1 MAHSTICP
9 KCYRRDCTKHPQTE
23 TPPRADTSK
32 YRFTSKIETTEQ
44 ADKAIREVTGTL
56 YALAGL
62 DFLVFVLLF
71 RKPLFL
77 VDVFFLLAMGFVLKQ
92 SRSRSVAVVVAGYAM
107 VSGLVALLSRLGLY
121 TGTSGTNV
129 ILGALVAFAAFRGVY
144 ATFVFQREQRTKA
157 NVRGV
162 ILLSVTST
170 FLSAVAFAAVI
181 VIALVAGYDLEQD
194 ADSNAVG
201 PWLIAGI
208 VLPWFLVFGR
218 VLPFIRQLRVVRPAS
233 ESSEHFDA
241 VDSHRGL
248 Q

>member
-1 MAHSTICP
+1 ME
-9 KCYRRDCTKHPQTE
+9 TE
-23 TPPRADTSK
+23 TPPRAVTLKD
-32 YRFTSKIETTEQ
+32 RFTSKIATAEQ
-44 ADKAIREVTGTL
+44 ADRAIREVTGTL

-62 DFLVFVLLF
+62 DFLLFVLFL
-71 RKPLFL
+71 RKPVFL
-77 VDVFFLLAMGFVLKQ
+77 LDVFFLLAIGFVLKR
-92 SRSRSVAVVVAGYAM
+92 SRSRSVAVLVAGYAILT
-107 VSGLVALLSRLGLY
+107 GLMALLARLGLY
-121 TGTSGTNV
+121 GGTSGTNV

-157 NVRGV
+157 NVKGV

-170 FLSAVAFAAVI
+170 FLSALAFAAVI

-218 VLPFIRQLRVVRPAS
+218 VLPFIRRLCVVRPAS
-233 ESSEHFDA
+233 ELNEHFDA
-241 VDSHRGL
+241 VDSHRSL
-248 Q
+248 